1 MSESQESERRP
12 RAKSV
17 SRDGMKPLLPAMLA
31 NLGPWRAHLL
41 PDLSM
46 LPGSHTHGH
55 TRRAT
60 QPTAVTTTMHTVTCV
75 SMDTHTHIH
84 CHTFIRGCPH
94 DSYREM
100 YAPCV
105 HTGTHVHVRV
115 QRYAHTHT
123 YTLGTQTYNNQ
134 LHSLDHRLVL

>member
-17 SRDGMKPLLPAMLA
+17 SREGMKPLLPAMLA

-134 LHSLDHRLVL
+134 LPSLDHRLVL